1 MRTKFKKT
9 NLIIII
15 IMRKKMKKI
24 NQIIIKRIIKIAI
37 LMNLDKIKN
46 NLLKLKIIINYF
58 NILLFE
64 IYFI

>member
-37 LMNLDKIKN
+37 LMKQTKIKN
-46 NLLKLKIIINYF
+46 NFNKLKIITNYF